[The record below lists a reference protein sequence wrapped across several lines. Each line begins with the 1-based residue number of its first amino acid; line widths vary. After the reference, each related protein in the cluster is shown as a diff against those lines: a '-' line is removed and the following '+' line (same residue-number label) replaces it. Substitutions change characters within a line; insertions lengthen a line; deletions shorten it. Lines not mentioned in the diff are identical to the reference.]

1 MKEKTNDKLQTPYE
15 LFGVECGDGWKG
27 LLKPIFDYIEK
38 YNSEHTKNPIV
49 IEQVKEKFGCYDKET
64 EVLTNKGWK
73 YFSDVQYDDYIMCL
87 EDGYIK
93 YRKPTDIIKY
103 HYNGKMYH

>member
-38 YNSEHTKNPIV
+38 YNSEPVSYTHLRAH
-49 IEQVKEKFGCYDKET
+49 ET
-64 EVLTNKGWK
+64 
-73 YFSDVQYDDYIMCL
+73 
-87 EDGYIK
+87 
-93 YRKPTDIIKY
+93 
-103 HYNGKMYH
+103 

>member
-38 YNSEHTKNPIV
+38 YNSEHTKI
-49 IEQVKEKFGCYDKET
+49 Q
-64 EVLTNKGWK
+64 L
-73 YFSDVQYDDYIMCL
+73 
-87 EDGYIK
+87 
-93 YRKPTDIIKY
+93 
-103 HYNGKMYH
+103 

>member
-49 IEQVKEKFGCYDKET
+49 IEQVKEKFGQLRFYVNFET
-64 EVLTNKGWK
+64 EELSKLIEDAECDSWETCELCGSKKTYWSYNWVG
-73 YFSDVQYDDYIMCL
+73 YDYL
-87 EDGYIK
+87 
-93 YRKPTDIIKY
+93 P
-103 HYNGKMYH
+103 